1 MKRLVALC
9 LAVAVGS
16 GCETVGLA
24 PSKLRDDVKITS
36 DPGLFAQTKGQ
47 DKVLKVIV
55 KDADGVAQQD
65 ARVIVDLGGGGGGQI
80 PKMTDA
86 SGEALFSDLD
96 LKKVN
101 TITVQKTEKTRKA
114 GS

>member
-1 MKRLVALC
+1 MKRIACAVLV
-9 LAVAVGS
+9 LAAAC
-16 GCETVGLA
+16 GCETLGLG

-55 KDADGVAQQD
+55 KDADGVSQQD
-65 ARVIVDLGGGGGGQI
+65 ARVVVDLGAGGGGQI
-80 PKMTDA
+80 PKMTDS
-86 SGEALFSDLD
+86 SGEAVFSDIE

-101 TITVQKTEKTRKA
+101 SITVTKTEKTRKA

>member
-1 MKRLVALC
+1 MKKIVSVAFV
-9 LAVAVGS
+9 LAAVC
-16 GCETVGLA
+16 GCESIGLG
-24 PSKLRDDVKITS
+24 PSKLRDDVKITF
-36 DPGLFAQTKGQ
+36 DPGLFGQTKGQ

-55 KDADGVAQQD
+55 KDADGVSQQD
-65 ARVIVDLGGGGGGQI
+65 ARVIVDLGGGGQI

-86 SGEALFSDLD
+86 SGEAVFSEIE

-101 TITVQKTEKTRKA
+101 SITVQKTEKTRKA